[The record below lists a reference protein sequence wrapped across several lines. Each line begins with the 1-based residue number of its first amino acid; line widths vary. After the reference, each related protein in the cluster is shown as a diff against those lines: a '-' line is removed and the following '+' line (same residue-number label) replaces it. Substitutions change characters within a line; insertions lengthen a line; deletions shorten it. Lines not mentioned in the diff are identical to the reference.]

1 MLLSYLNFRCYQN
14 TCSELL
20 VICFRRRWILGRL
33 GRYFEFADIFV
44 LTRRRTLDRAIR
56 QIQTVFQAQLDVLQ
70 IQMNNQ

>member
-1 MLLSYLNFRCYQN
+1 MLLSYLNFRGYQN

-44 LTRRRTLDRAIR
+44 LTRRRTLAQVIR
-56 QIQTVFQAQLDVLQ
+56 QIRRVFPVQPDVLQ
-70 IQMNNQ
+70 KQMNNQ